1 MPAQA
6 YIKVLLAPAWDHN
19 FPDGPASW
27 LDNVQT
33 GSAAYGGTVP
43 HWHDKTGRRYG
54 TGDKYFRLAGR
65 PDNSAQSSEDMQNV
79 EQWWPLKTNMGISSS
94 VFTYDADPRV
104 FDSTG
109 NMQATTV
116 AATAGN
122 DGFGS
127 VANET
132 LYTKNRFRQTGL
144 PISSFNANETVQID
158 IQLQALGS
166 SGSTRTAFP
175 PYANHWQDAVHDAII
190 QGSFDTG
197 TPLEVDATKLLYPNK
212 PGSTTAATANG
223 NTGSLTYGASQSG
236 RGHQA
241 GIVWAGG
248 TTGTAANVHTYGYEY
263 TLNVDSLTHSWDTVT
278 SVLPLPH
285 PGAMDIN
292 TVLDPAQLSG
302 LAIDLGSMRETIS
315 VQGVIDDS
323 GNTGSQPPTERWIRK
338 QELQDI
344 IRGQWGATVPFT
356 KHDQPFVNPNR
367 YVALTIGPMYT
378 ENPNGDQGRTFSVK
392 PLTKTDTV
400 TNKGYSAYYNNGTDA
415 DNPLERFSYQLKSL
429 DMWRFGDEPHDDMRG
444 TGHLIQDAGAPEVL
458 EAWDWKPNYQGRR
471 RYRGLIKNL
480 EVTLQ
485 GGSPDI
491 WEFSFEFQVF
501 KNETTFRRTTP
512 IEEGTPI
519 RNVDP

>member
-33 GSAAYGGTVP
+33 GNAGAGGLAP
-43 HWHDKTGRRYG
+43 HWHIKTGRKSH
-54 TGDKYFRLAGR
+54 TGDKYFRDAGR
-65 PDNSAQSSEDMQNV
+65 PDQAAQSSEDFQNV
-79 EQWWPLKTNMGISSS
+79 EQWWPLKTNMGVSSS

-104 FDSTG
+104 FDGVG
-109 NMQATTV
+109 NMQPSTI
-116 AATAGN
+116 AAGSG
-122 DGFGS
+122 GFGG

-144 PISSFNANETVQID
+144 PISSFNSNETVQID
-158 IQLQALGS
+158 ITLQSTGS
-166 SGSTRTAFP
+166 SGTTRDAYP

-197 TPLEVDATKLLYPNK
+197 PLRDVDATKLMYPNK
-212 PGSTTAATANG
+212 PGTPVAATSAG
-223 NTGSLTYGASQSG
+223 NAGSLIYGANQSG

-241 GIVWAGG
+241 GNVWSNNGS
-248 TTGTAANVHTYGYEY
+248 AANKHTYGYEY
-263 TLNVDSLTHSWDTVT
+263 TLNVNSLTHSWDTIT

-315 VQGVIDDS
+315 VSGVIDDS

-344 IRGQWGATVPFT
+344 IRGQWGATLPF
-356 KHDQPFVNPNR
+356 KEGDQPFVNPNR
-367 YVALTIGPMYT
+367 YVALTIGPIYT
-378 ENPNGDQGRTFSVK
+378 ENPNGDQGKTFFVAPQPVVQTAQSSY
-392 PLTKTDTV
+392 
-400 TNKGYSAYYNNGTDA
+400 TNEGTDA
-415 DNPLERFSYQLKSL
+415 DNPHNVHHYQLKSL

-444 TGHLIQDAGAPEVL
+444 VPHLIQDADSPAVL
-458 EAWDWKPNYQGRR
+458 VAWDWTPNYQGRR
-471 RYRGLIKNL
+471 RYRGLLKNVEL
-480 EVTLQ
+480 TLQ

-501 KNETTFRRTTP
+501 KNETTFRRTSN

-519 RNVDP
+519 KNTDP